1 MLPYNLISIR
11 GQGNPSA
18 RQVWVCLQ
26 GFPLHDSER
35 LSPGP
40 ATLSALAQPS
50 ALGSPAALLPWSPPG
65 SLLSSGAL
73 HVPASLPSTD
83 PGTAPLPSEA
93 SATHTG
99 QSSSTFLLLSCS
111 FFSPHVCIQTLC
123 YSIDLLRCPQPSE
136 CQPSE
141 TGGCA
146 FKSLLPGCLEQN
158 MCSVNIY
165 GLNGYIS
172 VSPDCKSWHIV
183 YPRVRKIRRKLKL
196 VKKYMRNNL

>member
-11 GQGNPSA
+11 GQGNPSI

-40 ATLSALAQPS
+40 CYTLCTGTALS
-50 ALGSPAALLPWSPPG
+50 SRLTSCSAALEPTRLPPVP
-65 SLLSSGAL
+65 GAL
-73 HVPASLPSTD
+73 HVPASLLSTD
-83 PGTAPLPSEA
+83 PGMAPLPSEA

-99 QSSSTFLLLSCS
+99 QSSSTSLLLSCS
-111 FFSPHVCIQTLC
+111 FFFFFPHVCIQTLC

-141 TGGCA
+141 MGGCV
-146 FKSLLPGCLEQN
+146 CLSHCCARLSRTEHVL
-158 MCSVNIY
+158 SKYLWVEWIHF
-165 GLNGYIS
+165 
-172 VSPDCKSWHIV
+172 SPALTAKADI
-183 YPRVRKIRRKLKL
+183 
-196 VKKYMRNNL
+196 